1 VCMSKDY
8 LHVSGSATV
17 EQVLRACID
26 RQAQWWWL
34 LITEVEG
41 EYYVCS
47 LGSLLPYLTG
57 RTPHIVHSIGD
68 CAVCSGMDP
77 LLWRDTGALVEE
89 ALADVAA
96 CSRLVSDLPM
106 ARLPVIEA
114 KELEEPQ
121 IGLWLARQG
130 LRAGGVIEDGVLC
143 GVHVLQTL
151 GDVGGS
157 GPPDF

>member
-1 VCMSKDY
+1 MCISKDY

-17 EQVLRACID
+17 EQVLRACMD

-89 ALADVAA
+89 VLADVAA
-96 CSRLVSDLPM
+96 RSRLVSDLPM
-106 ARLPVIEA
+106 AKLPVIEA
-114 KELEEPQ
+114 KNLESQVEF
-121 IGLWLARQG
+121 WLARQG
-130 LRAGGVIEDGVLC
+130 LRAGGVTEDGVLC
-143 GVHVLQTL
+143 GVYVLQTL
-151 GDVGGS
+151 GDPAGS
-157 GPPDF
+157 GLPDF